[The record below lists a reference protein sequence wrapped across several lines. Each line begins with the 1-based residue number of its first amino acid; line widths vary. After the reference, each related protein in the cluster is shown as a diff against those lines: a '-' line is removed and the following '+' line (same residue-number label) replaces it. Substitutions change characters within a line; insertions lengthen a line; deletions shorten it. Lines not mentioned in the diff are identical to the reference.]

1 MFNEYALE
9 FPDGSSARLF
19 EFQIIEDV
27 PNYTTLIASLI
38 FDSRVQMATTG
49 ARGYTSGRQIILQT
63 SGFDLDMKIDTK
75 KSRTS
80 TIGQVLERGTR
91 NLLKDLEVRLMKE
104 SMLITTAMS
113 DNLGVFRFSD
123 VPRGSLNILAVI
135 PQHSSR
141 ILGAFSI

>member
-1 MFNEYALE
+1 MRI
-9 FPDGSSARLF
+9 D
-19 EFQIIEDV
+19 
-27 PNYTTLIASLI
+27 TTK
-38 FDSRVQMATTG
+38 SRV
-49 ARGYTSGRQIILQT
+49 
-63 SGFDLDMKIDTK
+63 
-75 KSRTS
+75 S

-113 DNLGVFRFSD
+113 DTLGVFKFSD

-141 ILGAFSI
+141 ILGTFSI